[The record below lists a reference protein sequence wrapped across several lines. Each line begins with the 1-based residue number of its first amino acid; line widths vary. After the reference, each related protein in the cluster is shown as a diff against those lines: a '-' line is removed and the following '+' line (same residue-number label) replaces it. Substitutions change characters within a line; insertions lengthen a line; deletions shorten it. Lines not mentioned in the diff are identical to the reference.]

1 MLPLLTRTTTIY
13 SNEEL
18 LGYLQITSHI
28 RRKLVTRGEYEVVA
42 EMNLTDKP
50 WPTHQT
56 YLLRFGTWLQA
67 CELAGVPSREPRIYE
82 KKWTPKNITDALM
95 SFLDFCEM
103 TGDKATAANYEAWA
117 PAQEI
122 PSLTTVRSPRLVLGQ
137 KRLLLQKQS

>member
-1 MLPLLTRTTTIY
+1 
-13 SNEEL
+13 
-18 LGYLQITSHI
+18 
-28 RRKLVTRGEYEVVA
+28 
-42 EMNLTDKP
+42 MNLTDKP

-103 TGDKATAANYEAWA
+103 AGDKATAANYEAWA

-122 PSLTTVRSPRLVLGQ
+122 QVYNCSQVLAGSWTEALAIAKAKLKVRKDFESKEIVSKDTFIKGEA
-137 KRLLLQKQS
+137 LL